1 MNKKIQIN
9 SITLHHVATSCAASI
24 ATYGD
29 DSSLSALTFIPPKK
43 TRDLG
48 KHFTL

>member
-24 ATYGD
+24 AAYGD